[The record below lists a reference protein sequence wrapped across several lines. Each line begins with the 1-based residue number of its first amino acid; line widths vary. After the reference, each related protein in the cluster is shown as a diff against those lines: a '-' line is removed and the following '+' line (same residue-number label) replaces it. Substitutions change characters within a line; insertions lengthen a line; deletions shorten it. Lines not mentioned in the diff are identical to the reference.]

1 MLIAVTV
8 IIATSRDYFDESW
21 WLFWRG
27 SQNEDGEELTCVK
40 EYDDGR
46 RRYQLVGDCL
56 SHLGYIRIYMTIV
69 TLSIII
75 STHWPKGEW
84 MIGTHHILD
93 GGTREKAIKE
103 TVPVPE
109 DMGED
114 EVPDGHSCQE
124 IVGTQ
129 EQENWRYKQARK
141 PRLR

>member
-1 MLIAVTV
+1 MGAGAISWSVIVFLTLVT
-8 IIATSRDYFDESW
+8 
-21 WLFWRG
+21 LG
-27 SQNEDGEELTCVK
+27 SA
-40 EYDDGR
+40 
-46 RRYQLVGDCL
+46 
-56 SHLGYIRIYMTIV
+56 GYMAIF

-75 STHWPKGEW
+75 STHWPNSWEGEW
-84 MIGTHHILD
+84 MIVTHHILD

-129 EQENWRYKQARK
+129 EQENWRYKKWRYK
-141 PRLR
+141 FFWDIKKLEI